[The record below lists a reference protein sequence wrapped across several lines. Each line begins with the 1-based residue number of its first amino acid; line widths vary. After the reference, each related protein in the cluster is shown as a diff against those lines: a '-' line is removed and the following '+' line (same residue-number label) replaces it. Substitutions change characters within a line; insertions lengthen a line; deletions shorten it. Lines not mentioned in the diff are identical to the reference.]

1 MTVGSR
7 YVVFASDFD
16 APIAVWSKASLPR
29 EELPQ
34 RLPEQL
40 PGSNVNGYPEAWA
53 IDGSNIAFDKPA
65 SSAWALDFRYSKPL
79 ALSDSEPTNYILT
92 NYPDVYLFGA
102 LVELH
107 AYAFDDANA
116 AKYEARF
123 RSALDDAENAE
134 HANRSGAVLTRLTCP
149 VPRASH
155 QSGILMPTLT
165 EANPSRCKCQRA
177 SRGPSR
183 QLDRRRSVRAVLAA
197 VRCKPQQPLQQRQ
210 RLAPTRSRGR

>member
-7 YVVFASDFD
+7 YAALPSDFG
-16 APIAVWSKASLPR
+16 APIAVWSKANLPR

-134 HANRSGAVLTRLTCP
+134 HANRSGAVLMTDLPCA
-149 VPRASH
+149 RAST
-155 QSGILMPTLT
+155 SIGDID
-165 EANPSRCKCQRA
+165 ANSYPRPIRH
-177 SRGPSR
+177 
-183 QLDRRRSVRAVLAA
+183 AA
-197 VRCKPQQPLQQRQ
+197 NV
-210 RLAPTRSRGR
+210 RGRVVDRHANWTGADQYARC

>member
-1 MTVGSR
+1 MSISTYSELKTALINWGKRPDLSTVLGDFIALAEARIQRSLLARVQEVETEITMTVGSR
-7 YVVFASDFD
+7 YAALPSDFD

-134 HANRSGAVLTRLTCP
+134 HANRSGAVLMTDLPC
-149 VPRASH
+149 AK
-155 QSGILMPTLT
+155 GFNI
-165 EANPSRCKCQRA
+165 N
-177 SRGPSR
+177 RGY
-183 QLDRRRSVRAVLAA
+183 
-197 VRCKPQQPLQQRQ
+197 
-210 RLAPTRSRGR
+210 